1 MYSKA
6 LQAIAPFILLTMFG
20 GVSARVVAAKEP
32 LPTVYLEEMTSPE
45 LHERVLAGVTTVL
58 IPIGG
63 TEQSGAHMVLGK
75 HNVRVKALAGMIAR
89 ELGNAIVAPVVAY
102 VPEGDIHPPTSHM
115 RFPGTIS
122 IPVSAFESLLEGAAR
137 SFKQHGFHRIIFLG
151 DHGGYQK
158 IIGKTAR
165 QLNQE
170 WASDPS
176 CRVYALSEYYQAGQT
191 TFAEDL
197 KARGFNEA
205 QIGVHAGLLDTSLA
219 LAIDPKLVRVDQ
231 LGGNKKPSEQEG
243 VRGDPRAATE
253 ELGEIG
259 VKRIVE
265 ASVQAIR
272 KLPPLD
278 SAPFRNPG
286 SSKKN
291 LDPSR

>member
-1 MYSKA
+1 
-6 LQAIAPFILLTMFG
+6 
-20 GVSARVVAAKEP
+20 
-32 LPTVYLEEMTSPE
+32 
-45 LHERVLAGVTTVL
+45 
-58 IPIGG
+58 
-63 TEQSGAHMVLGK
+63 MVLGK
-75 HNVRVKALAGMIAR
+75 HNVRVKALAGMIAK

-102 VPEGDIHPPTSHM
+102 VPEGNIHPPASHM

-137 SFKQHGFHRIIFLG
+137 SFKQHGFRRIVFLG
-151 DHGGYQK
+151 DHGGYQR
-158 IIGKTAR
+158 IIEKTAQR
-165 QLNQE
+165 LNRE
-170 WASDPS
+170 WDSDPS

-219 LAIDPKLVRVDQ
+219 LAIDPKLVRIDQ
-231 LGGNKKPSEQEG
+231 LGENNKKPSEQDG
-243 VRGDPRAATE
+243 VRGDPRAATK

-259 VKRIVE
+259 LKRIVE

-278 SAPFRNPG
+278 SNLSRNPG
-286 SSKKN
+286 SSKQK
-291 LDPSR
+291 LDPPR